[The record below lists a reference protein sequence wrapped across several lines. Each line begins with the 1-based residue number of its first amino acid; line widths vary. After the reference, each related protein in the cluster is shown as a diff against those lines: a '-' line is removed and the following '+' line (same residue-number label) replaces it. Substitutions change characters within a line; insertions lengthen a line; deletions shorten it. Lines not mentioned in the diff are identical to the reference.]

1 MPLTR
6 REALVSA
13 GILAAGGALA
23 GPARG
28 EREIQEASS
37 TRADHRLIREEMPL
51 VCLSDYE
58 AAARQRMAHETWEFY
73 NGAAGDEIT
82 MRWNVEAYQRMRLRP
97 RVLVDVS
104 KLDTRVTL
112 FEHEH
117 TFPIL
122 LAPTAYH
129 KLANPDGELA
139 TARGANAENA
149 TMILSTMSTTP
160 VEDVSRTAKNRL
172 WFQLYVQRDRGFTR
186 ELVQR
191 AEAAGCQALCLTVDT
206 PILGARNRED
216 RVEFRLPANL
226 ELPHLRGLKVNGV
239 DISKSGA
246 GHRPVGGS
254 IYSAITD
261 PSLSWKDVE
270 WLGGLAKVPLLLKG
284 VLNPDDADRAVRSG
298 AAGVIVSNHG
308 ARNLDTVPATL
319 DALPPVADRVA
330 GRVPLL
336 VDGGIR
342 RGTDVLKALACGA
355 NAVLIGR
362 PYLYG
367 LGVAGEDGVARVIE
381 ILRREFEMAM
391 ALTGRPAI
399 ASIDRSVLWS

>member
-1 MPLTR
+1 MPFTR
-6 REALVSA
+6 REALISA
-13 GILAAGGALA
+13 GVLATGGALA
-23 GPARG
+23 GQPKRREGQEPAEPTG
-28 EREIQEASS
+28 FSGPNQA
-37 TRADHRLIREEMPL
+37 PL
-51 VCLSDYE
+51 ACLADYE
-58 AAARQRMAHETWEFY
+58 AAARQRIPHDWWEFY
-73 NGAAGDEIT
+73 NGAAGDELT
-82 MRWNVEAYQRMRLRP
+82 MRWNVEAFQRLRLKP

-104 KLDTRVTL
+104 KLDTRITL
-112 FEHEH
+112 FGREHP
-117 TFPIL
+117 FPIL

-139 TARGANAENA
+139 TARGANAANA
-149 TMILSTMSTTP
+149 TMVLSTMSTTA
-160 VEDVSRTAKNRL
+160 VEDVARTAKNPL

-191 AEAAGCQALCLTVDT
+191 AEAAGCRALCLTVDT
-206 PILGARNRED
+206 PIPGARNRED
-216 RVEFRLPANL
+216 RVEFRLPADL
-226 ELPHLRGLKVNGV
+226 ELPHLRGLTVNGV

-246 GHRPVGGS
+246 GHRPLGGS

-261 PSLSWKDVE
+261 PALSWKDAE
-270 WLGGLAKVPLLLKG
+270 WLGGVAKVPLLLKG
-284 VLNPDDADRAVRSG
+284 VLNPDDADHAVKSG
-298 AAGVIVSNHG
+298 AAGIIVSNHG

-319 DALPPVADRVA
+319 EALPHVAERIS
-330 GRVPLL
+330 GRVPIL
-336 VDGGIR
+336 VDGGVR

-381 ILRREFEMAM
+381 ILYGEFEMAM
-391 ALTGRPAI
+391 ALTGRPTI